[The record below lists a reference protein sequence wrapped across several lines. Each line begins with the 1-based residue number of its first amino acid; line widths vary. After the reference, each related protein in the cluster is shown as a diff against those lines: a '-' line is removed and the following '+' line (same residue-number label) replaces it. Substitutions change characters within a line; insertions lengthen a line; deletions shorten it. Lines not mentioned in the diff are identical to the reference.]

1 MKTAVNFHHGENSNS
16 KLKLTASATPIRPE
30 SNWIQRNFQVHTWHA
45 TICVCTWHKWDP
57 LLQPELQRDTQLQGA
72 DSEHQSRKK
81 RMGAMNFIIS
91 RELLSITNCQR
102 VFLNLTKAL
111 QNHPGMVNDQTLKC
125 WKEQEKKRVTAS
137 TWNMSQSGCI
147 NSARNRVLYATEA
160 MWIVWDAGSRGQK
173 SSDARINALFF
184 ELSHS
189 VDVSNQ
195 TFNFDKRT
203 AKLYM

>member
-1 MKTAVNFHHGENSNS
+1 M
-16 KLKLTASATPIRPE
+16 
-30 SNWIQRNFQVHTWHA
+30 
-45 TICVCTWHKWDP
+45 
-57 LLQPELQRDTQLQGA
+57 
-72 DSEHQSRKK
+72 
-81 RMGAMNFIIS
+81 
-91 RELLSITNCQR
+91 
-102 VFLNLTKAL
+102 FLNLTKAL

-125 WKEQEKKRVTAS
+125 WQEQEKKRVTAS

-195 TFNFDKRT
+195 TFNFDKKDCKTIYVEKGLNPYWTHNLNLDILQFMHVRIVIPPYHAGKLKNSQLRT
-203 AKLYM
+203 GP